1 MVCSVAFGERWP
13 VSGDLRTA
21 SLRRPPHS
29 VIASMLRRRVE
40 LHLRATHMTV
50 GTWGGAV
57 VERAVRDVAD
67 ARPEVTIAERR
78 EVSRRSGRRLTFLP
92 PSPAPRARG
101 GSRTILRVLSRLW
114 IPLVLLVVICT
125 GGFTVARL
133 HGAFGSEK
141 RLSYADT
148 GKDDAKPFNPKHL
161 TYEVFGPPGTVA
173 DISYFDDNGDPQFI
187 HRVPLPWSLEFAV
200 TGATGAGNVAS
211 QGDSD
216 SIGCRILIDGV
227 VKAEKITH
235 DVHAFT
241 FCMLKAA

>member
-1 MVCSVAFGERWP
+1 
-13 VSGDLRTA
+13 
-21 SLRRPPHS
+21 
-29 VIASMLRRRVE
+29 
-40 LHLRATHMTV
+40 
-50 GTWGGAV
+50 V
-57 VERAVRDVAD
+57 VERAVREFAD
-67 ARPEVTIAERR
+67 APTEVTIADRR
-78 EVSRRSGRRLTFLP
+78 DDNRRFGRRFTFLR
-92 PSPAPRARG
+92 PSPGPRTRR
-101 GSRTILRVLSRLW
+101 GSRTILGFLKRVW
-114 IPLVLLVVICT
+114 IPLVLLVVICA
-125 GGFTVARL
+125 GGFSVVRL

-200 TGATGAGNVAS
+200 TGATGAGNVAA

-227 VKAEKITH
+227 VKADKTTH